1 MAAVGLLVPLVPN
14 AVEVDPE
21 TPVVAVP
28 LRLPALVPSLL
39 GLPLRL
45 VPAVLSLVVPTFS
58 LTWPEAVL
66 LAIVAFE
73 SIQLSV
79 RVSVPRIRQPVM
91 VTRCGVELVDDAVP
105 VVPRRVVSVC
115 PLLVLDGVDFVVG
128 CLSDVCGYV

>member
-1 MAAVGLLVPLVPN
+1 
-14 AVEVDPE
+14 
-21 TPVVAVP
+21 
-28 LRLPALVPSLL
+28 
-39 GLPLRL
+39 
-45 VPAVLSLVVPTFS
+45 
-58 LTWPEAVL
+58 

-115 PLLVLDGVDFVVG
+115 PLVVLAGVDFVVG
-128 CLSDVCGYV
+128 FLSDVCGYV